1 MEQQNEIKEAIA
13 KHSAIESMANTKGG
27 KIIIASLQKDITT
40 CISDLSRGYRTMPHS
55 ELIALCARL
64 SEQLSMLRVLNKA
77 KKLKNIAKEEL
88 NFILAEEN

>member
-13 KHSAIESMANTKGG
+13 KHASIEAVANTKGG

-40 CISDLSRGYRTMPHS
+40 CISELSRGYRTMPHM
-55 ELIALCARL
+55 ELVAICARL

-88 NFILAEEN
+88 EFILQEE